1 MATRY
6 GFPKNVWSKG
16 ILSTTILFGGCSFT
30 NGLELLDRRKTRYAT
45 HVCRE
50 FGALQWNEAKVG
62 GGNDYIQRTIFN
74 AILQG
79 RKPVSYT
86 HLTLPTKA

>member
-62 GGNDYIQRTIFN
+62 GAMTISKEQYLMLYYKEENIGTF
-74 AILQG
+74 Q
-79 RKPVSYT
+79 
-86 HLTLPTKA
+86 